1 MIKKLL
7 ITKDFNN
14 KIKFGPSA
22 SIINELNDKQN
33 DNEEILICTPH
44 SKLHINGHG
53 WIDITSK
60 QILLLKKAKHSILA
74 FRLEGNKVYYV
85 NFFDL
90 EKYLTQET
98 MLNNKKEGTFKHYHT
113 TGQLYYICSYI
124 DDKKNGEYKEY
135 YDDTY
140 NNIGK
145 LYEIVMYINDKKNG
159 EYKNYYKTGELW
171 IECSY
176 INDEKHGKYTHYYPS
191 GEIRYQCMY
200 KNGIII
206 K

>member
-1 MIKKLL
+1 MNIPSKEFVISKLQECVT
-7 ITKDFNN
+7 ITLHKLPKYNVFYSG
-14 KIKFGPSA
+14 I
-22 SIINELNDKQN
+22 LN

-98 MLNNKKEGTFKHYHT
+98 MLNNKKEGNHW
-113 TGQLYYICSYI
+113 
-124 DDKKNGEYKEY
+124 
-135 YDDTY
+135 
-140 NNIGK
+140 K
-145 LYEIVMYINDKKNG
+145 LYIWPKHIVIRGNANRLLVEPDK
-159 EYKNYYKTGELW
+159 L
-171 IECSY
+171 
-176 INDEKHGKYTHYYPS
+176 
-191 GEIRYQCMY
+191 
-200 KNGIII
+200 IIL
-206 K
+206 